1 MAMHLVSIQRR
12 RTTLQLQAAVTTPP
26 GTRFGSGG
34 SHFADQ
40 SAMTFVRIEAQHS
53 QNNHINSP
61 NPTSSPATMSAVA
74 GPSTKPVTITY
85 CAVCTLPT
93 EYCEFGPS
101 VSKCKAH
108 LQETDK
114 DEYERVW
121 GDSELAL
128 LPR

>member
-1 MAMHLVSIQRR
+1 
-12 RTTLQLQAAVTTPP
+12 
-26 GTRFGSGG
+26 
-34 SHFADQ
+34 
-40 SAMTFVRIEAQHS
+40 
-53 QNNHINSP
+53 
-61 NPTSSPATMSAVA
+61 MSAVA

-114 DEYERVW
+114 EEYERVW
-121 GDSELAL
+121 GDSELTCTRSLADSRHARVTYWNAL
-128 LPR
+128 AREAGEARGRRGQA

>member
-1 MAMHLVSIQRR
+1 
-12 RTTLQLQAAVTTPP
+12 
-26 GTRFGSGG
+26 
-34 SHFADQ
+34 
-40 SAMTFVRIEAQHS
+40 
-53 QNNHINSP
+53 
-61 NPTSSPATMSAVA
+61 MSAVA

-121 GDSELAL
+121 GDSKLRFHQLANNRHARVAYWNPL
-128 LPR
+128 AREAGEARGRRGQA